1 MIVRPRPRG
10 IEYFFLLRGS
20 ILPNIWLKLCIT
32 IATAMAVTLTH
43 GSFYHVKVTL
53 TTIPFS
59 LMGLALAIFLG
70 FRNSASYERFWEARK
85 LWGTL
90 INCSRNLARQ
100 ASAFIVTD
108 DAAAAASV
116 REIQRRMA
124 LSAAA
129 FAHALRHQ
137 LRDEAGGEGS
147 RAGAGE
153 ELARL
158 LPAEAVAAL
167 ASRQNAAAAIL
178 DGIGADL
185 RTCLQRGWIAPVLA
199 QEVDRTIGQ
208 LADVLGGCE
217 RIRHTPLPFS
227 YAVLLHRTVYVYCY
241 LLPFGLVDSIGAL
254 TPVVVGIVAY
264 TFFGLDAIGDE
275 IEEPFGL
282 TANDLPLTAL
292 SYGIEIAVREAIGDD
307 AMPEMPSPVAY
318 CLQ

>member
-1 MIVRPRPRG
+1 
-10 IEYFFLLRGS
+10 
-20 ILPNIWLKLCIT
+20 
-32 IATAMAVTLTH
+32 
-43 GSFYHVKVTL
+43 
-53 TTIPFS
+53 
-59 LMGLALAIFLG
+59 
-70 FRNSASYERFWEARK
+70 
-85 LWGTL
+85 
-90 INCSRNLARQ
+90 
-100 ASAFIVTD
+100 
-108 DAAAAASV
+108 
-116 REIQRRMA
+116 
-124 LSAAA
+124 
-129 FAHALRHQ
+129 
-137 LRDEAGGEGS
+137 
-147 RAGAGE
+147 
-153 ELARL
+153 
-158 LPAEAVAAL
+158 
-167 ASRQNAAAAIL
+167 
-178 DGIGADL
+178 
-185 RTCLQRGWIAPVLA
+185 
-199 QEVDRTIGQ
+199 VDRTIGQ